1 MVNRFQRFSYAIS
14 ELSRCW
20 HKIAAQEMEHY
31 GLKGPH
37 CIYLLTLF
45 RHPEGIT
52 AAKLGSL
59 CGKDKA
65 DVSRMMTIMEEKAL
79 ITKTGHAYRAILRL
93 TDAGKAAAEQVEKR
107 ATTAVELGGSGLCAE
122 TREQFYETLE
132 LVVSN
137 LQAISEE
144 GLPQ

>member
-1 MVNRFQRFSYAIS
+1 MVNRFQRFSYAVS

-20 HKIAAQEMEHY
+20 HKIAAQEMEQY

-37 CIYLLTLF
+37 CVYLLTLY
-45 RHPEGIT
+45 RHPEGLT
-52 AAKLGSL
+52 ASQLCTL

-65 DVSRMMTIMEEKAL
+65 DVSRMMAMMEQKDL
-79 ITKTGHAYRAILRL
+79 ISKDGHTYRAILKL
-93 TDAGKAAAEQVEKR
+93 TEAGKAAAEHVQAR
-107 ATTAVELGGSGLCAE
+107 ASKAVELGGNGMTE
-122 TREQFYETLE
+122 KNREQFYKTLE

-137 LQAISEE
+137 LQSICEE